1 MQNLRRIRLLA
12 ALVAATSLF
21 PVRPAAA
28 GVEIGAELRLAVHQ
42 SFGLPEPDVDRI
54 VARGLPADELAVVG
68 LIAVRAGVS
77 VDAVIGLRRE
87 GLSYLDISLRY
98 GPGPEIFYVPFDR
111 DPGPP
116 YGKAW
121 GYFKKTPRERWR
133 TIRLTDREIVD
144 LANVRL
150 AADAWGVSPR
160 RVVELHGAGRSYGAI
175 HHELHGRSAAAPG
188 QAKKSQGAPAGK
200 GKPDE
205 AGRKKDKGKPPL

>member
-1 MQNLRRIRLLA
+1 MQTVTRTGFLA
-12 ALVAATSLF
+12 ALVAAASLLAA
-21 PVRPAAA
+21 RPAAA
-28 GVEIGAELRLAVHQ
+28 AIEIGAELRLAVHQ
-42 SFGLPEPDVDRI
+42 SFGLPEPEVDRI
-54 VARGLPADELAVVG
+54 VAHGLPADELAVVG

-77 VDAVIGLRRE
+77 VDAVIGLRHD

-121 GYFKKTPRERWR
+121 GHFRKTPRERWR

-160 RVVELHGAGRSYGAI
+160 RVVELHDAGRS
-175 HHELHGRSAAAPG
+175 
-188 QAKKSQGAPAGK
+188 
-200 GKPDE
+200 
-205 AGRKKDKGKPPL
+205 